1 MELLIMARVDKIVSK
16 ASDGKRNRMKVLSG
30 HFCLL
35 ASADCVLQYWQPTV
49 TGSTSNHFLP

>member
-1 MELLIMARVDKIVSK
+1 MARVDKIVSK
-16 ASDGKRNRMKVLSG
+16 ASDGKEEYNEGVKRA
-30 HFCLL
+30 FCLL